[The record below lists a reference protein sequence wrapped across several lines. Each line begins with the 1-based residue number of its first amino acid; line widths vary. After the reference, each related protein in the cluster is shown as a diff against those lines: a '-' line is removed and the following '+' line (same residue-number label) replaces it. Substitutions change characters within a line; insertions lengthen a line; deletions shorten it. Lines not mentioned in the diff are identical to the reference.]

1 MVAPN
6 FPSGRN
12 ESSAG
17 LPEVLAPLKKEFY
30 CVRASLPAEVGSSLC
45 IEALSRKWGGSKAA
59 AGLSIAS

>member
-17 LPEVLAPLKKEFY
+17 LPEVLAPLKN